1 MQLNLP
7 RTLAG
12 RLVRSLLLRLAL
24 VWLFCVLAVAFS
36 LNHELEE
43 NFDVELAQSAHRM
56 FEVAMF
62 KLEQAAPEVAAGQ
75 ALPAQPLAADAP
87 LFYDAPPVYQLVD
100 ARGTLLLR
108 SQEAPLQTFAVPL
121 TPGFHN
127 RGAWRVH
134 VVRHPQRALYF
145 LLADP
150 LSGRNHE
157 WHEVLMVLLAAALV
171 ALALLAWAL
180 PGVATR
186 ELRVLDTLQRQIGQR
201 GAGDLRAMELQGLPA
216 ELEAVGDDV
225 NRLLERLAQALDVER
240 TLAANA
246 AHELRTP
253 LAVAQLR
260 LQTAFD
266 AGVTD
271 PHVRAAHDALRTL
284 RERTE
289 KLLQL
294 SRAESGAALHQEPV
308 SLADLASIVVQ
319 EFWHGEDAQR
329 RLDLSL
335 PEQPLPPALGDP
347 DTLAIAL
354 RNLIENALKYS
365 AGAAVE
371 VVVQAPATLIVRDG
385 GPGVPPQRLATL
397 RERHV
402 RHARGEAGYGLGL
415 SITASIVARHAG
427 TLTLLSP
434 PPGQRQGFEARM
446 ELPLAHALPK
456 P

>member
-1 MQLNLP
+1 MRLSAP

-43 NFDVELAQSAHRM
+43 NFDAELAESAHRM

-62 KLEQAAPEVAAGQ
+62 KLEQAAPDVAASR

-121 TPGFHN
+121 APGFTNH
-127 RGAWRVH
+127 GAWRIH
-134 VVRHPQRALYF
+134 VVKHPQRPFFF

-150 LSGRNHE
+150 LSGRNRE
-157 WHEVLMVLLAAALV
+157 WQEVLLVLLAAALV

-186 ELRVLDTLQRQIGQR
+186 ELRVLHTLQRQIGER
-201 GAGDLRAMELQGLPA
+201 GAGDLRALELHGLPTELQ
-216 ELEAVGDDV
+216 AVGDDV

-253 LAVAQLR
+253 LATAQLR

-266 AGVTD
+266 TGVTD
-271 PHVRAAHDALRTL
+271 ANVHAAHDALRTL

-308 SLADLASIVVQ
+308 SLADLASLVAQ

-335 PEQPLPPALGDP
+335 PDAPLTDVPGDP

-354 RNLIENALKYS
+354 RNLIENALRYS
-365 AGAAVE
+365 DGAAVD
-371 VVVQAPATLIVRDG
+371 VVVQAPATLIVRDA
-385 GPGVPPQRLATL
+385 GPGVPPERLTTL

-402 RHARGEAGYGLGL
+402 RHARGQAGYGLGL

-434 PPGQRQGFEARM
+434 PPGQAQGFEARIDFPAPRS
-446 ELPLAHALPK
+446 LS
-456 P
+456 

>member
-1 MQLNLP
+1 MRLNP
-7 RTLAG
+7 PPTLAG
-12 RLVRSLLLRLAL
+12 RLVRSLLLRLAA
-24 VWLFCVLAVAFS
+24 VWLVCVLAVAFS
-36 LNHELEE
+36 LNHEIEE
-43 NFDVELAQSAHRM
+43 NFDAELAESAHRM

-62 KLEQAAPEVAAGQ
+62 KLEQAAPDVAAGRT
-75 ALPAQPLAADAP
+75 LPAQPVAADAP
-87 LFYDAPPVYQLVD
+87 LFYDTPPVYQLVD
-100 ARGTLLLR
+100 AQGHLLLR

-121 TPGFHN
+121 APGFTNH
-127 RGAWRVH
+127 GDWRIH
-134 VVRHPQRALYF
+134 VVQHPQRPFFF

-150 LSGRNHE
+150 LSGRNRE
-157 WHEVLMVLLAAALV
+157 WQEVLVVLVGAALI

-186 ELRVLDTLQRQIGQR
+186 ELRVLHTLQRQIGER
-201 GAGDLRAMELQGLPA
+201 GGGDLSALALQGLPA
-216 ELEAVGDDV
+216 ELQAVGDDV

-308 SLADLASIVVQ
+308 VLADLASLVVQ

-329 RLDLSL
+329 RLDLTL
-335 PEQPLPPALGDP
+335 PEQPLPPVLGDP

-354 RNLIENALKYS
+354 RNLIENALRYS
-365 AGAAVE
+365 AGAAVD

-385 GPGVPPQRLATL
+385 GPGVPPERLATL

-415 SITASIVARHAG
+415 SITASIVARHG
-427 TLTLLSP
+427 GRLTLLSP
-434 PPGQRQGFEARM
+434 PPGQPQGFEAQVD
-446 ELPLAHALPK
+446 LAPK
-456 P
+456 L